1 MSSELGTLGILVLDD
16 EPNVRRAIARLDL
29 GPAMRVHAVG
39 TTAEADALVAT
50 GTIDVALV
58 DQHLGIGQL
67 PGLEWLDLLRARDPD
82 CFRIIFTGAADLDF
96 AVRAINGG
104 VIDAFLTKPWSDGQ
118 ALALMHQGAEACLLR
133 RHNRAL
139 LQELSQRNTDLLSF
153 NENLERLV
161 QERTHNLREAHERL
175 KQQQQA
181 MIRLETQGVVNHLAR
196 GLAHELNNPL
206 AVILGYAQ
214 RLKRGGGEPD
224 TLRRLDVIL
233 AEVERCR
240 GLVDQLRRIAAPLDE
255 ETVAVS
261 PAAQLDDVL
270 SARREGGQSVPRLLT
285 RRPPPAVIAAPAALR
300 RVLAE
305 IVDNAMRAGATVI
318 ELDGEVAFGRATLR
332 LTNDGAKPSLI
343 EAENATKPFFTT
355 RSAEGA
361 RGLGLAVAAGLLG
374 DQEGHLELQ
383 TDATGR
389 AMVVIQLPAAT
400 SPVAAGH
407 RSVVAAAS
415 EERSILVVDDD
426 ILVGELLADMLHDLN
441 CRAVLART
449 CGEARERLATGQ
461 FKAILTDQHL
471 PDGSGADL
479 LADCAQRGLRG
490 AMITGDIPGERTYP
504 VLGKPFRYEQVAEL
518 LQQLD
523 VDGLNP

>member
-1 MSSELGTLGILVLDD
+1 MTSELGTLGILVLDD
-16 EPNVRRAIARLDL
+16 EPNVRRAIARLEL

-39 TTAEADALVAT
+39 TTAEADALIAT
-50 GTIDVALV
+50 GAIDVALV
-58 DQHLGIGQL
+58 DQHLGAGQMS
-67 PGLEWLDLLRARDPD
+67 GLAWLDRLRAGDPD
-82 CFRIIFTGAADLDF
+82 CFRIIFTGAGDLDF

-104 VIDAFLTKPWSDGQ
+104 VIDAFLTKPWSDEQ

-139 LQELSQRNTDLLSF
+139 LHELSQRNTDLLSF

-161 QERTHNLREAHERL
+161 EERTHNLREAHERV

-206 AVILGYAQ
+206 AVILGYTQ

-224 TLRRLDVIL
+224 VVRRLDVIL

-255 ETVAVS
+255 ETVSVS
-261 PAAQLDDVL
+261 PSAQLDDVL
-270 SARREGGQSVPRLLT
+270 TARRDAGLGTPRLQY
-285 RRPPPAVIAAPAALR
+285 RRPLPAVVAAPAALR

-305 IVDNAMRAGATVI
+305 IVDNAMRAGATQLT
-318 ELDGEVAFGRATLR
+318 LDGEVAFGRATLR
-332 LTNDGAKPSLI
+332 LGNDGVKPSQS

-361 RGLGLAVAAGLLG
+361 RGLGLAVAAGLLN

-383 TDATGR
+383 VDEAGC
-389 AMVVIQLPAAT
+389 ALVVIQLPAAT
-400 SPVAAGH
+400 APVAAGH
-407 RSVVAAAS
+407 RSVS
-415 EERSILVVDDD
+415 PRISGERAILVVDDD
-426 ILVGELLADMLHDLN
+426 ALVGELLADMLHDLQY
-441 CRAVLART
+441 RVVLART
-449 CGEARERLATGQ
+449 CGEARARLAEGR
-461 FKAILTDQHL
+461 FMALLTDQHL

-479 LADCAQRGLRG
+479 LDEYADAGLPG
-490 AMITGDIPGERTYP
+490 AMITGDIPTGSRHH

-518 LQQLD
+518 LRSL
-523 VDGLNP
+523 GLS